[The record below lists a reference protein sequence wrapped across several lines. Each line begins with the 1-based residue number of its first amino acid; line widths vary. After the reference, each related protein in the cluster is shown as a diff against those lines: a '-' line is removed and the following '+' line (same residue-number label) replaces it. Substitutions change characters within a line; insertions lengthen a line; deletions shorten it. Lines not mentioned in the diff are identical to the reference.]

1 MRRLCHPPWISYY
14 ETEARS
20 YSARQVGRS
29 ALFGFFLFRF
39 TALGRRRLV
48 FGIDHRTSLGVDV
61 HFLDA
66 RFARNLELIRV
77 DQATVLVLELDRLDL
92 AVLDSRQRR
101 LGGLGLGNFRLFHQR
116 RWKVSLVLRFLL
128 LLSRKRPHQRTAG

>member
-1 MRRLCHPPWISYY
+1 MRRLCHPPWISSY

-20 YSARQVGRS
+20 YSERQVGRS

-66 RFARNLELIRV
+66 RFAGNLELIRV

-92 AVLDSRQRR
+92 AVLKVDSA
-101 LGGLGLGNFRLFHQR
+101 GLAAS
-116 RWKVSLVLRFLL
+116 VSGTFA
-128 LLSRKRPHQRTAG
+128 SF